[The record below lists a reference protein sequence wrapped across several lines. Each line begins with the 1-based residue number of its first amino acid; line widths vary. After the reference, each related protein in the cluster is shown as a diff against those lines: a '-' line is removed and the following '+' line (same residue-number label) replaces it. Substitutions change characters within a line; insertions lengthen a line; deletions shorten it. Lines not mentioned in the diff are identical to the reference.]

1 MRPVD
6 AVLVRVFGV
15 PTADACGSREGW
27 RAATDWVARSLAS
40 HFGDQVKVEY
50 IDLFS
55 DQADQYP
62 VATELVASGK
72 ASPPLVFVGDELLMS
87 GGKIS
92 GPAIRRRLEAIGLT
106 KRNLE
111 RAEQVLSSTPSSSPE
126 GATQHRSEVL
136 P

>member
-6 AVLVRVFGV
+6 AVVVRVFGV
-15 PTADACGSREGW
+15 PTADACGSGEGW
-27 RAATDWVARSLAS
+27 RAATEWVARSLAS
-40 HFGDQVKVEY
+40 YFGDQVRVEY

-55 DQADQYP
+55 DQVDPYP
-62 VATELVASGK
+62 VATELIASGK

-92 GPAIRRRLEAIGLT
+92 GPAIRRQLEAIGLT

-111 RAEQVLSSTPSSSPE
+111 RAGQVPGAAPSPS
-126 GATQHRSEVL
+126 
-136 P
+136 